1 MGSRRVQ
8 RWGSSLLQGF
18 SSVYQRESTV
28 QISVDLI
35 QQYEPPPPP
44 FSLTR
49 TRLFTLLRLR
59 LATPPPPPL
68 PLLPHSHPPVYS
80 LTTPFEQVFAII
92 VALTAQLAIAWGA
105 YATLGVGVEDD
116 LLEVH
121 PETGLITAARVCVS
135 MLVTSCYPLQVHFPV
150 FNTISFHKCREGEV
164 QY

>member
-44 FSLTR
+44 PSPLR
-49 TRLFTLLRLR
+49 VPACLLSYDSVWRP
-59 LATPPPPPL
+59 PPPPPL

-116 LLEVH
+116 LLEVY
-121 PETGLITAARVCVS
+121 PETRLITAARVCVS

-150 FNTISFHKCREGEV
+150 FNISFHKCREGEV